1 MKTHKIIFATALMCM
16 LSFPFL
22 NAQSNYPK
30 GKAKL
35 IEFFNPAAKF
45 TVPAGKTWYVVNIF
59 SDCATDII
67 VNKNDPGTYNY
78 NEVRIFIKSINGAV
92 LTDIDKKKYGPVVFR
107 GPNHERVQQMPIVLP
122 ENTIIEFIITSG
134 DWSSTV
140 EGSKL
145 VRNDNL
151 KAYLN
156 VIETDN

>member
-1 MKTHKIIFATALMCM
+1 MKTHKMILATALMCM
-16 LSFPFL
+16 LSFSFL
-22 NAQSNYPK
+22 NAQTNYPK
-30 GKAKL
+30 GKAILK
-35 IEFFNPAAKF
+35 EFFNPAAKF

-59 SDCATDII
+59 SDCATDIAI
-67 VNKNDPGTYNY
+67 SKNDPESYSY
-78 NEVRIFIKSINGAV
+78 NEVRIFNKSINGIV
-92 LTDIDKKKYGPVVFR
+92 LTDIDKKKFGVVVFR
-107 GPNHERVQQMPIVLP
+107 GPNHERVQQMPMVLP
-122 ENTIIEFIITSG
+122 ENTVIEFIIASG